1 MPFFSIIIPVYN
13 VEAYLERCLQ
23 SILEDQCK
31 DLEIILVDD
40 GSTDSSGDICEQF
53 ACRYKN
59 IKVIRKPNGG
69 LSSARNA
76 GMDEAVGEWI
86 SFVDSDDWVD
96 KDSYQLMKSILSK
109 TESSIDLVK
118 IGYKKVS
125 EDRTVD
131 FIPCVDP
138 GRYDVKGIRKKLI
151 PLAMGNKLISNSTN
165 NTFILS
171 TCAHL
176 YRRQFLEAT
185 GMRFVSEREVGSEDF
200 LFLYSLYMRA
210 SAILVTD
217 LRWYNYYTRD
227 GSLTQ
232 RYRKK
237 LFIQYRRLGKA
248 IYEQLIENGLY
259 VEYKEIFSGLYI
271 SLMYIC
277 IMNECSDSSRK
288 IQQMRHVRK
297 ILKSK
302 TLKHCLDDYNTRDWK
317 SLLISRMM
325 KYEIA
330 FPLCMIQWRK
340 AKNK

>member
-23 SILEDQCK
+23 SILEDRCK

-40 GSTDSSGDICEQF
+40 GSTDSSGDLCDQY
-53 ACRYKN
+53 AGRYQN
-59 IKVIRKPNGG
+59 IKVVHKANGG

-76 GMDEAVGEWI
+76 GMDEAAGEWI

-96 KDSYQLMKSILSK
+96 QDSYQLMKDILSE
-109 TESSIDLVK
+109 TESQVDLVK

-125 EDRTVD
+125 ESRTVD
-131 FIPCVDP
+131 FIPCADP
-138 GRYDVKGIRKKLI
+138 GQYDVKGIRERLI

-171 TCAHL
+171 SCAHL
-176 YRRQFLEAT
+176 YRRQFLTET
-185 GMRFVSEREVGSEDF
+185 GIRFVSEREIGSEDF

-217 LRWYNYYTRD
+217 LKWYNYYTRE

-232 RYRKK
+232 RYREK
-237 LFIQYRRLGKA
+237 LFGQYKKLGKA
-248 IYEQLIENGLY
+248 VYKQLRETGLY
-259 VEYKEIFSGLYI
+259 TEFKEVFGGLYI
-271 SLMYIC
+271 NLMYIC
-277 IMNECSDSSRK
+277 IMNEGSNSGGK
-288 IQQMRHVRK
+288 TEQLRHVRK
-297 ILKSK
+297 ILKNK
-302 TLKHCLDDYNTRDWK
+302 MLRYYLAAYDTGDWK

-325 KYEIA
+325 KYEMA
-330 FPLCMIQWRK
+330 LPLCMIQWRK